1 MTARDHLTQLYAH
14 WRRLTECETE
24 SIRADAW
31 ERLAEIHR
39 QKSALQQD
47 IIAATEPFDAEFA
60 RLRATAP
67 AAENPFRKTVAEL
80 ILLEARNAEI
90 LSAKRAA
97 AKAERAN
104 LDRTTTTLRHVAR
117 SYGHPIGSVW
127 HSYS

>member
-1 MTARDHLTQLYAH
+1 MTARDHLTQLYAD
-14 WRRLTECETE
+14 WRRLTEAETE
-24 SIRADAW
+24 SLREDAW

-60 RLRATAP
+60 RHLATVP
-67 AAENPFRKTVAEL
+67 AAENPFRKIVSEL
-80 ILLEARNAEI
+80 ILLETRNAEI

-97 AKAERAN
+97 AEAERASLERSTTN
-104 LDRTTTTLRHVAR
+104 LPHVAR